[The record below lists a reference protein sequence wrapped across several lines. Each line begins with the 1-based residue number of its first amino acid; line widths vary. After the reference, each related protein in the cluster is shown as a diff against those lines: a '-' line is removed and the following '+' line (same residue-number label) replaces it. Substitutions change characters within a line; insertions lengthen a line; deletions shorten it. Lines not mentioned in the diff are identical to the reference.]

1 MLHPHKH
8 WVSWCYMKCYKGV
21 TSTILGSTN
30 NIEDI
35 NMEEKKIV
43 YDIITSIWN
52 LVKEYFFHH
61 MTEEEIETIW
71 SRAEQE
77 EKRFK
82 QYGESYRLL
91 FSGLWLSFV
100 QYHERKGK

>member
-1 MLHPHKH
+1 MTQPRKYGI
-8 WVSWCYMKCYKGV
+8 SWCHKLGHRQV
-21 TSTILGSTN
+21 TTIKNGATN
-30 NIEDI
+30 NMKDI
-35 NMEEKKIV
+35 NMDEKRIV

-71 SRAEQE
+71 NRARQE

-82 QYGESYRLL
+82 EYGETYRLL
-91 FSGLWLSFV
+91 FSGLWLAFV

>member
-1 MLHPHKH
+1 
-8 WVSWCYMKCYKGV
+8 MK
-21 TSTILGSTN
+21 
-30 NIEDI
+30 DI
-35 NMEEKKIV
+35 NMDEKRIV

-71 SRAEQE
+71 SRARQE

-82 QYGESYRLL
+82 EYGESYRLL
-91 FSGLWLSFV
+91 FSGLWLAFV
-100 QYHERKGK
+100 QYHERKSK